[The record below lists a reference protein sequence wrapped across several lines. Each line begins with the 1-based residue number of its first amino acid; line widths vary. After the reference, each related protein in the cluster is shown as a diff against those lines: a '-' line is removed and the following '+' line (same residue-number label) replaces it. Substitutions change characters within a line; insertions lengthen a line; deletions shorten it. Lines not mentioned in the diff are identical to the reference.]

1 MAQTLHTCPFGCSIK
16 EKLTMTINAN
26 HNNGT
31 LQQIV
36 CAIVFLLFTIIY
48 LYFFQADLLAMEQ
61 HVLSGGTTHYERN
74 IGTLVITSVLM
85 LLQMMVSRLLSWR
98 GKLYALTYL
107 PSAALLGLLTSIDEQ
122 FSVHLSYGGWLWLT
136 LLLIVLYIV
145 LTLRYHRD
153 AAVRRWC
160 RGKGIWEETRSNLF
174 IMLVLL
180 LGICGMGNTDAVLH
194 YRLHMEHLISEG
206 QYEKALSIGE
216 KSDETDVN
224 LTMLRACALTRT
236 RNLGNALFEYAICGG
251 SESLLPNGNQVK
263 CLLNSDNEMFK
274 LMAIRPRGNM
284 SVMKYLMYLD
294 TNGLGRKSVT
304 DYLLC
309 GYLLDGKIDAFA
321 RSIVRKY
328 NIESPT
334 LPKHYK
340 EALTLYTHLRSNPV
354 VVFHTPVMDADYA
367 DFVKTVRTYKDKHIG
382 LAYTRSSYGNTYWQ
396 YYFEQLGKTR

>member
-1 MAQTLHTCPFGCSIK
+1 
-16 EKLTMTINAN
+16 MTINAN

-85 LLQMMVSRLLSWR
+85 LLQMMVSRLLPWR

-251 SESLLPNGNQVK
+251 SESLLPNGNQAK

-340 EALTLYTHLRSNPV
+340 EALTLYTHLRSNPD
-354 VVFHTPVMDADYA
+354 VVFHNPVMDADYA